1 MSTNFSIKAIIRTDK
16 VLKNGK
22 HPICLQIIINS
33 NKKRIS
39 IGESID
45 LKDWDKKSGIALGKG
60 YSFLNS
66 KLNKEKSDLEKYC
79 NQTVLAGIPLT
90 FTLIDN
96 FLEKI
101 ENNNFYTVFDY
112 IVGLKSGLSKDTLYK
127 YETLR
132 KRLKAFKRNIL
143 VSDVDLAFI
152 KNFDNYL
159 RNLNI
164 GDGGIYNHHKCMKCI
179 INEAV
184 EHKKFNIDNP
194 YKNKKSV
201 KVKSPDHKEIF
212 LEEEEVIKIKEYR
225 PTSKILK
232 TTKDMFLLSCYTGL
246 RYSDLFSLKI
256 ADLDWENKII
266 SKKMLKTKHTIDI
279 PLNRQ
284 IRGLLVRYIINDKKP
299 DDKIFPEIDNQ
310 VGNRALKEIAK
321 ACKITKNV
329 TFHVGRHTFASFL
342 INNKNISLSLVSKLL
357 GHRRIANTMVYA
369 NSNIKNLRNVMDV
382 NRYG

>member
-39 IGESID
+39 IGESVN
-45 LKDWDKKSGIALGKG
+45 LKDWDKKNGIAIGKG

-66 KLNKEKSDLEKYC
+66 KLNKEKSDLEKFC

-101 ENNNFYTVFDY
+101 ENNNFYTVFDF
-112 IVGLKSGLSKDTLYK
+112 IVGLKSKLSKDTLYK

-132 KRLKAFKRNIL
+132 KRLKGFKTNIL

-194 YKNKKSV
+194 YKSKKSV
-201 KVKSPDHKEIF
+201 KVKSPDHREVF
-212 LEEEEVIKIKEYR
+212 LEEEEVIKIKEYS

-246 RYSDLFSLKI
+246 RYSDLFSLQI
-256 ADLDWENKII
+256 SDLDWESKII

-284 IRGLLVRYIINDKKP
+284 IKGLLVRYITNDKKP

-321 ACKITKNV
+321 ACKINKNL